1 MNLFSQKVLFIM
13 IPNKTKKGTEVP
25 DCSTGSQAYFQNN
38 CIPIM
43 QHANNKHIA
52 VFVVIPSPNK

>member
-1 MNLFSQKVLFIM
+1 M